1 VKKTR
6 GPNRF
11 YKQLEK
17 EAKRPEMS
25 LEELEGLFIG
35 LLSREMKP

>member
-1 VKKTR
+1 MKKTR
-6 GPNRF
+6 VLDKF

-35 LLSREMKP
+35 LLFKDVK